1 MEDENESEST
11 YGAATVSYG
20 HMPEVEASSL
30 GSTFDIPELH
40 FRVPRDKYHLV
51 YLALLL
57 AGVGFLLPYNSFITD
72 VDYLHA
78 RYPGTSIVFDMSLTY
93 ILVAFGAVLVNN
105 SLIETFGTHTRIT
118 LGYGLAFF
126 SLVFI
131 AILDVWLEV
140 FDKDTSYVMN
150 LLAVSVVAFG
160 CTVQQ
165 SSFYGYTSML
175 PPRYTQAAMTGESAA
190 GLLVSLN
197 RIVTKALVQDKRTNT
212 VIFFC
217 LSIFFVAACFISHQL
232 VKRSKFVRH
241 HLAACVS
248 ARSPDGV
255 DGAFGEEILDSEPKE
270 ALTESPGTVSD
281 DAQEEAEGSR
291 QKSLRV
297 RLKQTRSIK
306 SRRTFDDYCVFFFC
320 IQAPNLI
327 MLRAQA
333 LGKGG
338 GGHFLGAGGLLV
350 RWQVAKQ
357 IWTYMLAIGSA
368 YFITLCLFP
377 GIESEV
383 TNCTL
388 GDWMPIVLMAI
399 FNLFDFIGKILA
411 AAPVEWEGG
420 WLALASSIRILLV
433 PLMMMCA
440 APRDSPILQGPGWS
454 MFISL
459 LLGLTNGYFGSVP
472 MILAPREVEDEQ
484 KEITGNIMMLSY
496 SLGLT
501 AGSGLA
507 YGLKAILGHELT
519 YDPCAA
525 ANTTF
530 YNSTILV

>member
-1 MEDENESEST
+1 MDPEDNESEST
-11 YGAATVSYG
+11 YGATTVSYG
-20 HMPEVEASSL
+20 HMPEAEASSL

-118 LGYGLAFF
+118 LGYGLAFV

-131 AILDVWLEV
+131 AIFDIWLEV

-190 GLLVSLN
+190 GLLVSIN
-197 RIVTKALVQDKRTNT
+197 RILTKALVQDNRTNT

-255 DGAFGEEILDSEPKE
+255 DGAFGEVRLEILDSEPKE
-270 ALTESPGTVSD
+270 ALTESPGTASD
-281 DAQEEAEGSR
+281 DGQEEVEGSR

-297 RLKQTRSIK
+297 RLKRTRSI
-306 SRRTFDDYCVFFFC
+306 RR
-320 IQAPNLI
+320 
-327 MLRAQA
+327 
-333 LGKGG
+333 
-338 GGHFLGAGGLLV
+338 GLLV

-399 FNLFDFIGKILA
+399 FNLFDFIGKITA

-420 WLALASSIRILLV
+420 WLALASSIRVLLV

-530 YNSTILV
+530 YNSTIFH

>member
-306 SRRTFDDYCVFFFC
+306 R
-320 IQAPNLI
+320 
-327 MLRAQA
+327 
-333 LGKGG
+333 
-338 GGHFLGAGGLLV
+338 GLLV
-350 RWQVAKQ
+350 RWQVSKQ